1 MFAKASAALSLNS
14 LLPILF
20 RFILVLVIISWDTKL
35 LWSPPFF
42 SLYVY
47 NKRRISEEACP
58 WARTLCE
65 AL

>member
-1 MFAKASAALSLNS
+1 MFAKASAALSLNF
-14 LLPILF
+14 LLRLLF
-20 RFILVLVIISWDTKL
+20 SFILVLVIISWDTKL

-58 WARTLCE
+58 WARMLCE

>member
-1 MFAKASAALSLNS
+1 MFAKASTALSLNF
-14 LLPILF
+14 LLRTLF
-20 RFILVLVIISWDTKL
+20 CFISVLAIISWDTKL

-58 WARTLCE
+58 WARMLCE